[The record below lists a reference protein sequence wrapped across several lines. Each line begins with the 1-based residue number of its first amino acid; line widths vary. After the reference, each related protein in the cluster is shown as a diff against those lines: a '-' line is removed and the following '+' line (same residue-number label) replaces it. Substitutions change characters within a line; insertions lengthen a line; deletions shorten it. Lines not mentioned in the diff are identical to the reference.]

1 MNYLNGSIRRYLSDL
16 GAKIPAPGGGSA
28 AALSASMAAALVA
41 MACRYA
47 VGKGFSKD
55 IERRMDALCVKSL
68 RAQARLEALLDLDV
82 AAYASRDMGKSIA
95 VPAEVARLSYEVA
108 GMAQEVLVRGN
119 KNLATDAALAVT
131 LAATGFIAALSYV
144 EINIRWAKAVGVRYR
159 KCANDLRKKV
169 SKVLAMRQKAE
180 AALGSSFGR

>member
-1 MNYLNGSIRRYLSDL
+1 
-16 GAKIPAPGGGSA
+16 
-28 AALSASMAAALVA
+28 
-41 MACRYA
+41 
-47 VGKGFSKD
+47 
-55 IERRMDALCVKSL
+55 
-68 RAQARLEALLDLDV
+68 
-82 AAYASRDMGKSIA
+82 